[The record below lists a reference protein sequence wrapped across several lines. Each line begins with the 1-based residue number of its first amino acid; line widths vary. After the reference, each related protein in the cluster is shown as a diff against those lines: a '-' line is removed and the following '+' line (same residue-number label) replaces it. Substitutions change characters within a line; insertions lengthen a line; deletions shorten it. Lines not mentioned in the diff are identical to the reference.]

1 MFCVIGL
8 IVNTN
13 INSRIWD
20 FPNNKKLVL
29 KEEETSSDYSGNCGQ
44 KSYNKMKNNSFQ
56 QLCTI
61 LL

>member
-29 KEEETSSDYSGNCGQ
+29 KEEETSSDYSGNCGP